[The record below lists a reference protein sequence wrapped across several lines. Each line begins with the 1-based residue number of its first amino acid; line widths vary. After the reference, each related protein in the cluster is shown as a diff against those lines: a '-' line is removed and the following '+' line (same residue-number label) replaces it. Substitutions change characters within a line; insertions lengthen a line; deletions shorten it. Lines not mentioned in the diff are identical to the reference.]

1 MGITVKKTKPKWHF
15 DVGKSQSHSLA
26 SFPESPAHK
35 SIIIIFQFLK
45 LRDDTDSNC
54 ISSAAKN
61 IIIDEGMN
69 QIICLAV
76 SPNEWMNHVLIWF
89 GATLCVLVRSFVGAY
104 MGQSLRSWVG
114 VAAFCGRVLTR
125 LIDGDWYAI
134 RIVLLSKIGSK
145 SQIVLSM
152 ECGGMR

>member
-1 MGITVKKTKPKWHF
+1 MN
-15 DVGKSQSHSLA
+15 
-26 SFPESPAHK
+26 ESCAYLVWCYLVCFGEEFCRRVQG
-35 SIIIIFQFLK
+35 SVA
-45 LRDDTDSNC
+45 TD
-54 ISSAAKN
+54 
-61 IIIDEGMN
+61 
-69 QIICLAV
+69 
-76 SPNEWMNHVLIWF
+76 
-89 GATLCVLVRSFVGAY
+89 
-104 MGQSLRSWVG
+104 RSWVG